1 MSHFSNEKLLEIFF
15 AMEVLGMFLPYL
27 KRYFQSHQRRFSP
40 LVLKI
45 LGFFHFCWYRF
56 TKDEGSQFENGRF
69 LKAFFGLKDLSM

>member
-1 MSHFSNEKLLEIFF
+1 MSYFILSLGLKTLGFFGYYYFHCGRDQMSHFNNEKLLEIFF

-45 LGFFHFCWYRF
+45 LGFFHFC
-56 TKDEGSQFENGRF
+56 
-69 LKAFFGLKDLSM
+69 

>member
-1 MSHFSNEKLLEIFF
+1 MSHFNNEKLLEIFF

-45 LGFFHFCWYRF
+45 LGFFHFC
-56 TKDEGSQFENGRF
+56 
-69 LKAFFGLKDLSM
+69 